1 MTTVADLEVR
11 GEQQVSQADVGPDQG
26 FRPQLLRFLG
36 GALLA
41 LLGLFVVLRLP
52 VVQVYVLQPWAEF
65 LAQMAAT
72 SLQWLGHEVSVNGEV
87 LSARGHSLRVSEEC
101 SGLEVIGVYLAVTA
115 VYPAP
120 WLWRFGGIVWG
131 LMLFQLLN
139 FVRILVLFLVEDGSL
154 FDLFHVY
161 LWPLVLVGA
170 GCVSWFVWIAG
181 AKAFAHRASTNRS
194 SAHTKA
200 APMPFPIPW
209 QRALLFVGLVGLL
222 MLLRSAVLNSPPTH
236 HFAHA
241 VTSGAASL
249 LCWVGTPT
257 QATGPV
263 ITSGSTAISVG
274 AGCAASP
281 TLVLALAAILVVPL
295 SLSRRALWLVLLLPL
310 FYFLNVLRIVG
321 VIGALLYWPSIWR
334 WIEDYFLLSSVIV
347 GLILGLG
354 WWQTQHM
361 EPAQKQRF
369 WLRLGAGVAGGIG
382 VWFLVGGA
390 YGQVLLWSYQQ
401 ILASIGIYP
410 AELLPHNPERV
421 LTALPVFQG
430 IFFLVVAVGGLWS
443 WRQLLVGAVS
453 LYGAQL
459 VCLLGVF
466 LLIQGFGAA
475 MHHYWVRGWII
486 AIPCLLIW
494 IFEYQKRVAL
504 QTLDGQSVTILS

>member
-1 MTTVADLEVR
+1 M
-11 GEQQVSQADVGPDQG
+11 
-26 FRPQLLRFLG
+26 
-36 GALLA
+36 
-41 LLGLFVVLRLP
+41 
-52 VVQVYVLQPWAEF
+52 
-65 LAQMAAT
+65 
-72 SLQWLGHEVSVNGEV
+72 
-87 LSARGHSLRVSEEC
+87 
-101 SGLEVIGVYLAVTA
+101 
-115 VYPAP
+115 
-120 WLWRFGGIVWG
+120 WG
-131 LMLFQLLN
+131 LILFQLLN

-154 FDLFHVY
+154 FDLLYVY

-181 AKAFAHRASTNRS
+181 ANAWAHRASTHR
-194 SAHTKA
+194 KA
-200 APMPFPIPW
+200 APMPFPISW

-236 HFAHA
+236 QFMHA

-249 LCWVGTPT
+249 LYWVGTPT

-263 ITSGSTAISVG
+263 ITSGSTAIAVG

-295 SLSRRALWLVLLLPL
+295 SLGKRALWLVRLLPL
-310 FYFLNVLRIVG
+310 FYFLNVLRIMR
-321 VIGALLYWPSIWR
+321 VIEALLYWPSVWR
-334 WIEDYFLLSSVIV
+334 WIKDCFLLSSVIV

-354 WWQTQHM
+354 WWQSQHM

-369 WLRLGAGVAGGIG
+369 WLRLGVGVAGSIG

-410 AELLPHNPERV
+410 AELLAHNPERV

-430 IFFLVVAVGGLWS
+430 IFFLVFAMSGLWS

-475 MHHYWVRGWII
+475 VHRYWVRGWII
-486 AIPCLLIW
+486 AQQSFLTLLILP
-494 IFEYQKRVAL
+494 RVCYEEASL
-504 QTLDGQSVTILS
+504 SEVGTIRG